1 VSFYN
6 APATWSDLTG
16 RLSPPAP
23 AAFVNGVSTTTA
35 TIPVA
40 FGGNRITINSG
51 GVNGQSGGFNVAGA
65 PSGGN
70 TSSSGSGSSTAS
82 DQSSA
87 PLTGPATQPLRV
99 TLTQRNRRMRV
110 GRNGVFSFMLG
121 AQAVDAAGRAGFSLR
136 LPQHEQAAGART
148 VSLRSKAFVS
158 TAGLPTRISARLTTR
173 QRRILKAAR
182 RLRVTATISVHDPAG
197 RAARRSYHF
206 ALLAPR

>member
-1 VSFYN
+1 
-6 APATWSDLTG
+6 
-16 RLSPPAP
+16 
-23 AAFVNGVSTTTA
+23 
-35 TIPVA
+35 
-40 FGGNRITINSG
+40 
-51 GVNGQSGGFNVAGA
+51 
-65 PSGGN
+65 
-70 TSSSGSGSSTAS
+70 
-82 DQSSA
+82 
-87 PLTGPATQPLRV
+87 V
-99 TLTQRNRRMRV
+99 TLTRRNRRIRV

>member
-1 VSFYN
+1 MQKSGGHIQILPRRRLQFSAARLVPLRLRCCCR
-6 APATWSDLTG
+6 ARLGAHGRTAREEQRQQSD
-16 RLSPPAP
+16 
-23 AAFVNGVSTTTA
+23 AFDVVRSVTA
-35 TIPVA
+35 TSVRVDGPV
-40 FGGNRITINSG
+40 T
-51 GVNGQSGGFNVAGA
+51 AG
-65 PSGGN
+65 
-70 TSSSGSGSSTAS
+70 TSSSGSGSSTAG
-82 DQSSA
+82 DQS
-87 PLTGPATQPLRV
+87 ATQPLRV
-99 TLTQRNRRMRV
+99 TLTRRNRRIRV